1 MAGGSTSRWG
11 QVFGSVPHLVKAST
25 KDGGT
30 NWQQVF
36 GVLPGPA
43 HARTGEASLEL
54 LCAAFDHT
62 PADGPFFF
70 AHLEIVH
77 TLMVGT
83 KIACRRVELLCVDSP
98 FTCGLLQFV
107 GNLVGVPLI
116 SPRSIAS
123 PPIRLSSKRS
133 FPPL

>member
-1 MAGGSTSRWG
+1 V
-11 QVFGSVPHLVKAST
+11 QVFGSVPHLVKASA
-25 KDGGT
+25 KEGGT

-36 GVLPGPA
+36 GALPGPA
-43 HARTGEASLEL
+43 HARSGEASLEL

-83 KIACRRVELLCVDSP
+83 KIACHRVDEVTKN
-98 FTCGLLQFV
+98 F
-107 GNLVGVPLI
+107 
-116 SPRSIAS
+116 R
-123 PPIRLSSKRS
+123 
-133 FPPL
+133 